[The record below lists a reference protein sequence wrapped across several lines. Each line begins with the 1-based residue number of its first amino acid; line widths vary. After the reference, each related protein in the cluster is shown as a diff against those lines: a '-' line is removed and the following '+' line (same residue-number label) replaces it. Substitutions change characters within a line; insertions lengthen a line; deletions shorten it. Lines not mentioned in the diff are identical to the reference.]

1 MTINCIAVD
10 DEPLALEVIKT
21 YCEKMPFIHL
31 SATFTSAIE
40 VPSYLRENLVDVI
53 LLDIQMEE
61 LSGIQLIQTLK
72 TRPLIILTTAFHEYA
87 VQGFELEVFDYMLKP
102 ISFERFMKGMNKAF
116 DFLKSKNIETNFEKK
131 EKATSK
137 PPRESAFFFIKT
149 ETRIEKVEADE
160 VLFVEGMG
168 DYWRIVTQKR
178 RIMTL
183 MNAKGIEEI
192 MHEPRFCRV
201 HKSYFVSIDKID
213 FIERKQIKVGEV
225 YIPISDTYQKHFF
238 ELIEGHKIL

>member
-1 MTINCIAVD
+1 MNIDCIAVD

-21 YCEKMPFIHL
+21 YCEKMPFINL
-31 SATFTSAIE
+31 MATFTSAIE
-40 VPSYLRENLVDVI
+40 VPSYLRENSVDLI
-53 LLDIQMEE
+53 LLDIQMDE

-72 TRPLIILTTAFHEYA
+72 IKPLIILTTAFHEYA

-102 ISFERFMKGMNKAF
+102 ISFERFMKSMNKAF
-116 DFLKSKNIETNFEKK
+116 DFLKSQKPDQSIEKK
-131 EKATSK
+131 DKAVTTT
-137 PPRESAFFFIKT
+137 RESAFFFIKT
-149 ETRIEKVEADE
+149 ETRIEKVEADD

-168 DYWRIVTQKR
+168 DYWRIVTSKR

-201 HKSYFVSIDKID
+201 HKSFFVAVDKID
-213 FIERKQIKVGEV
+213 FIERKQIKIGEV
-225 YIPISDTYQKHFF
+225 YIPISDTYQKRFF
-238 ELIEGHKIL
+238 ELIEGHRML